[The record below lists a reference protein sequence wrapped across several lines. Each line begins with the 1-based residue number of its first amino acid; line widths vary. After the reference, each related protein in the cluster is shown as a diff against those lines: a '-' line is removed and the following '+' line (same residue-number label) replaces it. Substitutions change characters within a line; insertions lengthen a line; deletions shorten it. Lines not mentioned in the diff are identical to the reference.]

1 MIVFSEVSISLESI
15 VGTIEKKAREA
26 GRNPAEISLVVVTK
40 GQPMAVIESLYQMG
54 IRDFGENR
62 VQEAL
67 EKMEKSPKDI
77 RWHFIGK
84 LQKKKVSKVIGH
96 FTLIHSV
103 DTPGL
108 AEKLSS
114 ASVERGVIS
123 SVLLEA
129 NTSGEAAKSGLLPDE
144 WKQEYTRLLDLAGI
158 KISGLM
164 TMAPLTDDEGVIR
177 NCFSKLRHLR
187 DELQEIGGELSTL
200 SMGMS
205 QDYPIAIEEGAT
217 LLRIGSAIYKS

>member
-1 MIVFSEVSISLESI
+1 MILFSGVGISLESV

-40 GQPMAVIESLYQMG
+40 GQPQEAIEMLYQMG
-54 IRDFGENR
+54 VRDFGENR

-84 LQKKKVSKVIGH
+84 LQKKKVSKVIGR

-103 DTPGL
+103 DSSRL
-108 AEKLSS
+108 AEKLST
-114 ASVERGVIS
+114 ASMEHGVVT

-129 NTSGEAAKSGLLPDE
+129 NTSGEGAKSGLSPVE
-144 WKQEYTRLLDLAGI
+144 WKQEYGRLLDLEGI

-177 NCFSKLRHLR
+177 NCFSKLRQLR
-187 DELQEIGGELSTL
+187 DELQEIGGELPAL

-217 LLRIGSAIYKS
+217 HLRIGSAIFTI

>member
-1 MIVFSEVSISLESI
+1 MSLES
-15 VGTIEKKAREA
+15 VVRRIEKKAQEVGRE
-26 GRNPAEISLVVVTK
+26 PAELSLVVVTK
-40 GQPMAVIESLYQMG
+40 GQSLAAIEALYQLG

-62 VQEAL
+62 VQEVL
-67 EKMEKSPKDI
+67 EKIEKSPKDI

-103 DTPGL
+103 DTPRL
-108 AEKLSS
+108 AEKISN
-114 ASVERGVIS
+114 AGVERGVVT

-129 NTSGEAAKSGLLPDE
+129 NTSGEAAKSGLSPEE
-144 WKQEYTRLLDLAGI
+144 WKQEYGRLLDLDGI

-164 TMAPLTDDEGVIR
+164 TMASLHDSESEIR
-177 NCFSKLRHLR
+177 NCFSKLRQLR
-187 DELQEIGGELSTL
+187 DKLQEIGGELPTL

-205 QDYPIAIEEGAT
+205 RDYPIAIEEGAT
-217 LLRIGSAIYKS
+217 LLRIGSAIFAP